1 MYIDTD
7 KGLVYHNGIV
17 YKRVPDEEE
26 ICERCSLKDK
36 CEDSICPDMFFPA
49 SEQTYHYEEMQGN
62 PPRSFIDKAEVD
74 AAKVKEAKDSRIFTL
89 RELLCN
95 TSKVAL
101 KSNDFQ
107 RNIELL

>member
-17 YKRVPDEEE
+17 YERAPDDEEV
-26 ICERCSLKDK
+26 CEQCSLKDE
-36 CEDSICPDMFFPA
+36 CEDFICPEMFFCS
-49 SEQTYHYEEMQGN
+49 SEQTYHYEEIQGN
-62 PPRSFIDKAEVD
+62 PPKGFIDKAESD
-74 AAKVKEAKDSRIFTL
+74 AAKIREAKDSRIFTL
-89 RELLCN
+89 REVLCN
-95 TSKVAL
+95 ASKIAP